1 MYSLDVRSHQNA
13 GVNRIGARFRSV
25 VMPHLDAAYNLARW
39 LTRNDADAED
49 IVQDACLRAFR
60 GIGNFSNG
68 NARAWVLSI
77 VRHTAYAWLGKNRP
91 ATLVVTNDLEALE
104 RAETARCGSGAETPE
119 TAPIAKADAARLQ
132 AAIRKLPSPF
142 RETLVL
148 RDLQG
153 LDYKEIAEV
162 TEVPVGTVMSRL
174 ARARRRLIAITAN
187 DEACPNL
194 TSRFQI
200 ESVQGASTTFCPSS
214 F

>member
-1 MYSLDVRSHQNA
+1 
-13 GVNRIGARFRSV
+13 
-25 VMPHLDAAYNLARW
+25 MPWKSR
-39 LTRNDADAED
+39 
-49 IVQDACLRAFR
+49 
-60 GIGNFSNG
+60 
-68 NARAWVLSI
+68 
-77 VRHTAYAWLGKNRP
+77 LGKNRP

-200 ESVQGASTTFCPSS
+200 ESVQGASTTFCPFS